1 MRTVLLCAGMA
12 AGSLLAGQV
21 AAANS
26 TSLWP
31 TKEDKAICDPIF
43 SKLDQAE
50 QGTLMAQ
57 AELPKPS
64 AEKEVKQDKVQ
75 SKEADEKEL
84 TNQLSAMLQAC
95 SYDGKALKVNASAM
109 KTSTEAEGTAAVGRI
124 MRYTGLPQNFAI
136 MESDVPNAAAIIVL
150 GQDGIPKRVIAYNR
164 KFMQQ
169 VAQATGESD
178 WPGTSILAHEIGHHL
193 SGHTLIPGGSQ
204 PPIELEADKFS
215 GFVLF
220 KMGAT
225 LPQSEKAIA
234 TLTPEADGPTHP
246 GRKKRLAA
254 VEAGW
259 TQSCQQQ
266 REKCGDDQVVAA
278 AEPRA
283 PSMPKQVE
291 PQSTAKAPANST
303 AAAAPAK
310 IAKAPA
316 VTSETTGAV
325 PMPDIPGPFDD
336 MPPLGPN
343 GSSKVIRPAVIDHL
357 PKLAADVTPS
367 KFDRFVYDEAGVF
380 DPDVREKLQTI
391 AFQFAAAAD
400 AEVVTV
406 AVKDLRGREPD
417 QFALDFMRQMRVGK
431 LDVGNGAVLVVAPD
445 TKKVGLALGPG
456 LQVLFENDDSPRRRL
471 QGFVD
476 QISERVPAQK
486 ISWTLAGAAY
496 RVMNQSKPLEWYVR
510 YPSFAEYD
518 TANRKNRAERAK
530 GTTPF
535 DPVKDPVF
543 QKLLRLEATIVSKAP
558 DMKDRRLMVN
568 EPRSRFVGPAMQV
581 RTPDGKDVVL
591 YVNKSVPELMPVP
604 LEEGKRYAFIAR
616 DTILETG
623 APQLDLISYDRLD

>member
-12 AGSLLAGQV
+12 AGSLLAHQA

-31 TKEDKAICDPIF
+31 TSEDKAICDPIF

-50 QGTLMAQ
+50 QGTLVAQ

-64 AEKEVKQDKVQ
+64 AEKEVKQDKAKT
-75 SKEADEKEL
+75 KEADEKEL

-95 SYDGKALKVNASAM
+95 SYDGKALKVDAKAM
-109 KTSTEAEGTAAVGRI
+109 KASTEAEGAAAVGRI
-124 MRYTGLPQNFAI
+124 MRYTGLPQNFTI

-225 LPQSEKAIA
+225 LPQAEKAIA
-234 TLTPEADGPTHP
+234 TLIPEADGPTHP

-259 TQSCQQQ
+259 TQSCEQQ

-283 PSMPKQVE
+283 PNVPQQVE
-291 PQSTAKAPANST
+291 PQTTAAVPPSVAAASGNT
-303 AAAAPAK
+303 AAAPD
-310 IAKAPA
+310 
-316 VTSETTGAV
+316 TTGAV
-325 PMPDIPGPFDD
+325 PMPQIPGPFDGIQ
-336 MPPLGPN
+336 MPNPN
-343 GSSKVIRPAVIDHL
+343 AAPKAIRPAVIDHV
-357 PKLAADVTPS
+357 PKLAADATPS
-367 KFDRFVYDEAGVF
+367 KFDRFVYDEVGVF
-380 DPDVREKLQTI
+380 DPDVRDRLQQI
-391 AFQFAAAAD
+391 AFQFAAAANVEIVTIV
-400 AEVVTV
+400 AE
-406 AVKDLRGREPD
+406 DLQGRTPD
-417 QFALDFMRQMRVGK
+417 QYALDVMRQLRVGK
-431 LDVGNGAVLVVAPD
+431 LDVGNGAVLVVSPS
-445 TKKVGLALGPG
+445 TKETGLALGPG
-456 LQVLFENDDSPRRRL
+456 LTVLFENDDSVKRRL
-471 QGFVD
+471 ESYLELVAGGGQ
-476 QISERVPAQK
+476 PQK
-486 ISWTLAGAAY
+486 VSSTIADAAY
-496 RVMNQSKPLEWYVR
+496 RIMRQTQSLEWYVR
-510 YPSFAEYD
+510 YPSFAAYSVAD
-518 TANRKNRAERAK
+518 AKNREDRAK
-530 GTTPF
+530 ATTPF
-535 DPVKDPVF
+535 DPAKDPIF
-543 QKLLRLEATIVSKAP
+543 QKLLRVDATIVSKSP
-558 DMKDRRLMVN
+558 DINDRKLMVN

-591 YVNKSVPELMPVP
+591 YVNLDVPALMPVP

-616 DTILETG
+616 DTILKTG